1 MIPKKLINVS
11 CHVDINMILITSSR
25 FSKEPNEFM
34 EVVFIDPFQEWETE
48 GAEEAL
54 RKGAC
59 PGCLSLRGHWPT
71 TT

>member
-34 EVVFIDPFQEWETE
+34 EVVFIDPFQE
-48 GAEEAL
+48 
-54 RKGAC
+54 
-59 PGCLSLRGHWPT
+59 
-71 TT
+71 